1 MLTGLMLAGVGYTSG
16 GVLLDHLKA
25 MAPGSGCNIK
35 GNISID
41 TGERIYHVP
50 GQTYYSET
58 VISPRYGE
66 RWFCSE
72 AEARRAGWR
81 KSHR

>member
-1 MLTGLMLAGVGYTSG
+1 MLTSLMLVGAAGIGYTSG
-16 GVLLDHLKA
+16 DVSLDSLKA

-41 TGERIYHVP
+41 TRERIYHVP
-50 GQTYYSET
+50 GQTYYDET

-66 RWFCSE
+66 R
-72 AEARRAGWR
+72 
-81 KSHR
+81 

>member
-1 MLTGLMLAGVGYTSG
+1 MLVGAAGIGYTSG
-16 GVLLDHLKA
+16 DVSLDSLKA

-41 TGERIYHVP
+41 TRERIYHVP
-50 GQTYYSET
+50 GQTYYDET

-66 RWFCSE
+66 R
-72 AEARRAGWR
+72 
-81 KSHR
+81 